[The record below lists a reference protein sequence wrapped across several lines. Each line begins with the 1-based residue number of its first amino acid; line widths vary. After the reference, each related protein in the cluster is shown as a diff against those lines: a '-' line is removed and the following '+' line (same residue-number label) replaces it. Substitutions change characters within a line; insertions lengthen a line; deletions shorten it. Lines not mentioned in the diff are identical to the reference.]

1 MDFRVLIS
9 PYSKFFN
16 PRGWRAITCLEDVS
30 PWRQNL
36 VSSAPGDILLPSNHA
51 TQFCSNILCTFPRKG
66 STLNRIKII
75 LTVRKL
81 TTLRHQYN
89 QNLKHSIHAK
99 SPPPHHRF
107 FSLPRNT
114 SRKHTNPVFFNL
126 VTLSRI
132 TQAKS
137 QPSKIS
143 QSLQAISLT
152 IRLSL

>member
-36 VSSAPGDILLPSNHA
+36 VSSTPGDILLPSSHA
-51 TQFCSNILCTFPRKG
+51 TQFCSYILCTFPRKG

-89 QNLKHSIHAK
+89 QKLKHSIHAK
-99 SPPPHHRF
+99 SPHPTTASSPFLETRPGNTRTQS
-107 FSLPRNT
+107 FST
-114 SRKHTNPVFFNL
+114 SS
-126 VTLSRI
+126 LSVE
-132 TQAKS
+132 
-137 QPSKIS
+137 
-143 QSLQAISLT
+143 
-152 IRLSL
+152 

>member
-16 PRGWRAITCLEDVS
+16 SRGWRAITCLEDA
-30 PWRQNL
+30 PPEGKTWWAALL
-36 VSSAPGDILLPSNHA
+36 V
-51 TQFCSNILCTFPRKG
+51 TFYFPQAMQHNFVLTSYG
-66 STLNRIKII
+66 HSLEIKII

-81 TTLRHQYN
+81 TTRRHQYN

-126 VTLSRI
+126 VILSRI
-132 TQAKS
+132 TPAKS